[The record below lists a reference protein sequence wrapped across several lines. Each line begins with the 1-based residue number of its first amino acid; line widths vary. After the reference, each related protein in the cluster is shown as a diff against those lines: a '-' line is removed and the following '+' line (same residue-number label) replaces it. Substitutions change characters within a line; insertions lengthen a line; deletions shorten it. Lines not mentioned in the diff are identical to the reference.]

1 MTFRTRFAPSP
12 TGPLHLGHAYSAL
25 CAFDAAKAAKDD
37 LILRIDDLDQSRSRP
52 TWEALIYEDLAWLGI
67 TWSTPVRRQS
77 ECLPEYQNA
86 LARLSEMGVTY
97 PCSCTRADI
106 ELAASAPQEGV
117 PEFGPDGRIY
127 PGTCRYRTMLDATET
142 DTIRLDMRK
151 AVSMIP
157 KEISFKNNDQGIDLN
172 CETLIHSV
180 GDVILRRRSM
190 GASYHLAVVVDDH
203 KQGVT
208 DVIRGQDLAEA
219 TQIHVL
225 LQHLLGYQ
233 TPTYVHHDLIRDETG
248 KRLAKRDDA
257 RALSKYRAEGY
268 SPEDIRAMI
277 GLRSSAT

>member
-1 MTFRTRFAPSP
+1 
-12 TGPLHLGHAYSAL
+12 
-25 CAFDAAKAAKDD
+25 
-37 LILRIDDLDQSRSRP
+37 
-52 TWEALIYEDLAWLGI
+52 
-67 TWSTPVRRQS
+67 
-77 ECLPEYQNA
+77 
-86 LARLSEMGVTY
+86 MGVTY

-127 PGTCRYRTMLDATET
+127 PGTCRHRAMLDATET

-157 KEISFKNNDQGIDLN
+157 NEISFKNNDQSVELK
-172 CETLIHSV
+172 CKTLIQSV

-233 TPTYVHHDLIRDETG
+233 TPTYIHHDLIRDETG

-257 RALSKYRAEGY
+257 RALSNYRAEGY

-277 GLRSSAT
+277 GLRTSAP

>member
-25 CAFDAAKAAKDD
+25 CAFDATEVAKGDF
-37 LILRIDDLDQSRSRP
+37 ILRIDDLDQSRSRP

-77 ECLPEYQNA
+77 EFLSEYQDA
-86 LARLSEMGVTY
+86 LARLGEMGVTY

-106 ELAASAPQEGV
+106 ELAANAPQEGV
-117 PEFGPDGRIY
+117 PEFGPDGQIY
-127 PGTCRYRTMLDATET
+127 PGTCRHRTMLDATET

-151 AVSMIP
+151 AVSMIQR
-157 KEISFKNNDQGIDLN
+157 KVSFKDNDQSIDLN
-172 CETLIHSV
+172 CETLIQSV
-180 GDVILRRRSM
+180 GDVILMRRSM
-190 GASYHLAVVVDDH
+190 GASYHLAVVVDDN
-203 KQGVT
+203 KQGIT

-225 LQHLLGYQ
+225 LQHLLDYQ

-268 SPEDIRAMI
+268 SPEDLRAMI
-277 GLRSSAT
+277 GLRTSAP